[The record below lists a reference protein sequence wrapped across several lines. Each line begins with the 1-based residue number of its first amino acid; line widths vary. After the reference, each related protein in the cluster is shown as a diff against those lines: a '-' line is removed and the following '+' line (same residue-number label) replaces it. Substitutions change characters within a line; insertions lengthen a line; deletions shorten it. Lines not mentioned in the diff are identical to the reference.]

1 MGYILDFCL
10 NWLKKSSNNYYL
22 TNSKKDEDIMELKLK
37 ETDLKMQIENL
48 KSQLSQ
54 QVNRI

>member
-1 MGYILDFCL
+1 MGYFLDFCL
-10 NWLKKSSNNYYL
+10 SWLKKSSNNYYL